1 MKYQVSLNGKQ
12 FEVEVEKGSVSAV
25 PTGAA
30 PASTPGCSSAGTR
43 GSAGSG
49 SSTRTRTRSSACR
62 RRDPLQRPCRAPF
75 WISDAW
81 RVRPLKSG
89 DVLFILEAM
98 KDGE

>member
-30 PASTPGCSSAGTR
+30 PGTGTGCSSAGTR

-49 SSTRTRTRSSACR
+49 SSTRSSACR
-62 RRDPLQRPCRAPF
+62 RRDRCSAH
-75 WISDAW
+75 AGHH
-81 RVRPLKSG
+81 SG
-89 DVLFILEAM
+89 YPM
-98 KDGE
+98 HGRSGR

>member
-62 RRDPLQRPCRAPF
+62 RRDRCSAH
-75 WISDAW
+75 AGHH
-81 RVRPLKSG
+81 SG
-89 DVLFILEAM
+89 YPM
-98 KDGE
+98 HGRSGR